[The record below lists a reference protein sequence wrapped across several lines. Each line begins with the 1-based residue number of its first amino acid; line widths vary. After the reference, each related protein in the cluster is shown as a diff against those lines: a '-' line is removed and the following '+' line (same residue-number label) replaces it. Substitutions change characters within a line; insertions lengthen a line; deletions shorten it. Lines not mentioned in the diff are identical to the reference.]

1 MQRQGKK
8 QQPQAAAFSA
18 AGNSGSR
25 RKMQRQGKK
34 QHYLQQQETAAGNS
48 SSKRKMQRQ
57 GKKLQHKQQHS
68 KQQETAEEIVQN
80 ICAVGER
87 KLQSW
92 QGNGKETA

>member
-18 AGNSGSR
+18 AGNSSIR
-25 RKMQRQGKK
+25 RKMQRHGKK
-34 QHYLQQQETAAGNS
+34 Q
-48 SSKRKMQRQ
+48 
-57 GKKLQHKQQHS
+57 QHKQQHL
-68 KQQETAEEIVQN
+68 QQHETAGEIVQN